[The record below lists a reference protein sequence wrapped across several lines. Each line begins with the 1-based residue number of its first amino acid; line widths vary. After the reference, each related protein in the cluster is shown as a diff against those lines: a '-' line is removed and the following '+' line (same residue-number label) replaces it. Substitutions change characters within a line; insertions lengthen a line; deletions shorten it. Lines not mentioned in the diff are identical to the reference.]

1 MVQYISYTLSGLYIE
16 AVPRRIL
23 EKMNE
28 KMNVPEV
35 SREKVA
41 SHLQVITILAKCLFL
56 LQTKLKTGYCTFFTD
71 IRSVHELHA
80 ET

>member
-1 MVQYISYTLSGLYIE
+1 LYIE

-41 SHLQVITILAKCLFL
+41 SHLQVII
-56 LQTKLKTGYCTFFTD
+56 
-71 IRSVHELHA
+71 IIII
-80 ET
+80 

>member
-1 MVQYISYTLSGLYIE
+1 MKYIYFKQWLNSVWIIYIIE

-28 KMNVPEV
+28 KMNVPEI

-41 SHLQVITILAKCLFL
+41 SHLQVIIYIIYRRPLFI
-56 LQTKLKTGYCTFFTD
+56 TN
-71 IRSVHELHA
+71 
-80 ET
+80 

>member
-1 MVQYISYTLSGLYIE
+1 MVQYISYTLHLYTE

-41 SHLQVITILAKCLFL
+41 SHLQVIIIYINIIHKRPHFITN
-56 LQTKLKTGYCTFFTD
+56 
-71 IRSVHELHA
+71 
-80 ET
+80 

>member
-1 MVQYISYTLSGLYIE
+1 MVQYISYTLSGLYTE

-41 SHLQVITILAKCLFL
+41 SHLQVIYNIYKEGSFYY
-56 LQTKLKTGYCTFFTD
+56 KLN
-71 IRSVHELHA
+71 
-80 ET
+80 